1 MKVLLSW
8 LNEFGPFADPT
19 SDDEVAALAADLTSL
34 GLAVESVDRVGVAV
48 DGVVTARVMRV
59 ETHPDAAK
67 VRRVWVDAGDGTERH
82 VWCGASNMAPGDV
95 VPLATLGT
103 EMPDG
108 RRIERRG
115 ILGIDSEG
123 MLCSPAEIGV
133 AGDASGILILPGD
146 TPLGVG
152 YATAIGRA
160 PDVLLDLDLTRNRP
174 DCWSVLGIARDL
186 AAYRGLSL
194 TVPGRAVPRSG
205 DPNPLTVD
213 LVDGEACGRFTATLL
228 TGVVVTAAPT
238 WMADRLESVGMRSIN
253 NVVDAS
259 NYVMLELGQPNHA
272 YDRERLRGGLRV
284 RRATD
289 GEGITTLDA
298 VERRCTGDD
307 LLICDGSDEPVGLA
321 GVMGGLHSEID
332 AATTEVALEVA
343 WFSAPGVM
351 ATAQRHG
358 LRSEASAR
366 YERGVDPWIIDRAI
380 DRVAELLAETCPDLV
395 VHAPTVDGRGP
406 GLPERDRTTTVRV
419 AQVNRILGTALTPH
433 ELPALLDPIGFTV
446 ADIGETV
453 TVTLPSWRP
462 DATGEIDV
470 VEEIARMYG
479 YDRIGRSAPRAGAHG
494 HLSPAQR
501 RRRLVREVLVGLG
514 ISEAMPNPFVAP
526 DTMARAGISGDVLRI
541 VNPLAAEESAL
552 RSALRPGLLSV
563 IAHNEHHRRDGV
575 RLFEIGHVQR
585 PAAGEL
591 PEEFEALCV
600 VLAGS
605 DATEAVRVWRELA
618 MALGVGAML
627 DQSAPG
633 DGMHPTRSA
642 SLRAGRDSIG
652 VVGEIHP
659 GVLEEFDVA
668 ERVAVLEV
676 RLDTLLEREPGPARH
691 RPVNRTPSSD
701 LDLAF
706 VMDDSVPADRLERA
720 LRAAAG
726 GLLVE
731 CRLFDVY
738 RGTGVPEGSR
748 SLAWRLRLQAADRS
762 LDDTDIA
769 AVRDACAASAAAL
782 GAQLR
787 G

>member
-8 LNEFGPFADPT
+8 LNEFAPFADPT
-19 SDDEVAALAADLTSL
+19 ADDEVVALAADLTSL

-48 DGVVTARVMRV
+48 DGVVTARVLRV

-67 VRRVWVDAGDGTERH
+67 VRRVWVDAGDGVERH
-82 VWCGASNMAPGDV
+82 VWCGASNMAEGDV

-133 AGDASGILILPGD
+133 AGDPGGILILPGD
-146 TPLGVG
+146 TALGVG
-152 YATAIGRA
+152 YAAAIGRT

-186 AAYRGLSL
+186 AALRSL
-194 TVPGRAVPRSG
+194 PLTIPGRPVERSG
-205 DPNPLTVD
+205 SPSPLTVE
-213 LVDGEACGRFTATLL
+213 VIDGDACGRFTATLI
-228 TGVVVTAAPT
+228 TGVVVTTGPA
-238 WMADRLESVGMRSIN
+238 WMAERLEAVGMRSIN

-272 YDRERLRGGLRV
+272 YDRARLEGGLRV

-289 GEGITTLDA
+289 GETITTLDTL
-298 VERRCTGDD
+298 ERRCTADD
-307 LLICDGSDEPVGLA
+307 LLICDGSDRPVGLA
-321 GVMGGLHSEID
+321 GVMGGLDSEID
-332 AATTEVALEVA
+332 HATTEVALEVA
-343 WFSAPGVM
+343 WFAAAGVM

-366 YERGVDPWIIDRAI
+366 YERGVDPWIVERAI
-380 DRVAELLAETCPDLV
+380 DRFAELLAETCPDLV
-395 VHAPTVDGRGP
+395 VHAPTAEGRGP
-406 GLPERDRTTTVRV
+406 SLPPAVRTTEVRIS
-419 AQVNRILGTALTPH
+419 QVNRILGTTLTPH
-433 ELPALLDPIGFTV
+433 DLPTLLDPMGFTV
-446 ADIGETV
+446 ADIGDTV
-453 TVTLPSWRP
+453 TVALPSWRP

-470 VEEIARMYG
+470 IEEIARAHG

-514 ISEAMPNPFVAP
+514 IPEAMPNPFVAP
-526 DTMARAGISGDVLRI
+526 DTMARAGIPGDVIRI
-541 VNPLAAEESAL
+541 VNPLVTEESAL
-552 RSALRPGLLSV
+552 RSALRPGLLTV
-563 IAHNEHHRRDGV
+563 VAHNEHHRRDGV
-575 RLFEIGHVQR
+575 RLFEIGHVHR
-585 PAAGEL
+585 PASGEL

-600 VLAGS
+600 VLAGC
-605 DATEAVRVWRELA
+605 DAGEAVRVWRELA
-618 MALGVGAML
+618 GALGVGAML

-659 GVLEEFDVA
+659 GVLIEFGVA

-676 RLDTLLEREPGPARH
+676 RLDVLLSREPGPTRH
-691 RPVNRTPSSD
+691 RSVNRTPSSD

-706 VMDDSVPADRLERA
+706 VLEDSVPADRLERA
-720 LRAAAG
+720 LRTAAG
-726 GLLVE
+726 GLLVD

-738 RGTGVPEGSR
+738 RGAGVPDGAR

-769 AVRDACAASAAAL
+769 TVRDACATAAAAL